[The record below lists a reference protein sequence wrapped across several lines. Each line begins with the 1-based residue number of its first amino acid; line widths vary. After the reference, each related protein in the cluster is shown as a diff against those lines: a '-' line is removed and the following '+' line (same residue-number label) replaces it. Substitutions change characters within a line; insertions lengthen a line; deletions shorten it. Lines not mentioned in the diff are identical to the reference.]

1 MVDFSPTESREE
13 TIPYSR
19 RTDTEDKGVTILFVR
34 RTDTEDKG
42 VTIPRSK
49 CCDNADDLWEICP
62 YLPNENKYLRSISP
76 VQAITDT
83 IFYMQILAH
92 EG

>member
-19 RTDTEDKGVTILFVR
+19 RTDTEDKGVTIVFSR

-42 VTIPRSK
+42 RIIPNRHGRNFQVDVRVK
-49 CCDNADDLWEICP
+49 E
-62 YLPNENKYLRSISP
+62 K
-76 VQAITDT
+76 TDCRT
-83 IFYMQILAH
+83 VEL
-92 EG
+92 